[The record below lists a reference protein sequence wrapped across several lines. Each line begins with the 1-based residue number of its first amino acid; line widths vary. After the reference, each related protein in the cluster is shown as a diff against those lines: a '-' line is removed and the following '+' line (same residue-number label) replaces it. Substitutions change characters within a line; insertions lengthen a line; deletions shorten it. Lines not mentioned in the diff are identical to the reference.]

1 MRVIDNKTREHG
13 VAYTN
18 QVRLRI
24 IGSPSHEFI
33 IIVFYDERAILVSG
47 GDAGYFFMC
56 FVIC

>member
-13 VAYTN
+13 IAYTN

-33 IIVFYDERAILVSG
+33 IIVFYDEGAILVG
-47 GDAGYFFMC
+47 GRDAG
-56 FVIC
+56 